1 MLKNMKKTFIIV
13 LNVLFCFLA
22 VAQNSSVISE
32 GSLANGKFILNK
44 KEISKDWK
52 LLTAIT
58 VLKKAS
64 RTNEGPANK
73 VHLYDKYGIVIY
85 EGKKYGKL
93 TGIISEVN
101 IYFSIKES
109 NQLTPYSPFSGNFEI
124 ENMKITKD
132 SKGEDISKT
141 LEDKGYKKK
150 GNYWYIKNGV
160 YIIFMFS
167 DNGLLQNISIGK
179 NK

>member
-1 MLKNMKKTFIIV
+1 MKKAFILF
-13 LNVLFCFLA
+13 LNVLFSFLTI
-22 VAQNSSVISE
+22 AQNSSVISE
-32 GSLANGKFILNK
+32 GSLANGKFVLNK

-52 LLTAIT
+52 LLTATT
-58 VLKKAS
+58 VLRKAS
-64 RTNEGPANK
+64 RINEGPANK
-73 VHLYDKYGIVIY
+73 VHLYDKYGIVLY
-85 EGKKYGKL
+85 EGKKYGKP

-109 NQLTPYSPFSGNFEI
+109 NQLTPYNLFPGNFEL
-124 ENMKITKD
+124 ENTKITKD
-132 SKGEDISKT
+132 SKGEDINKT

>member
-1 MLKNMKKTFIIV
+1 MKKAFILV
-13 LNVLFCFLA
+13 LNVLFSFLTI
-22 VAQNSSVISE
+22 AQNSSVISE
-32 GSLANGKFILNK
+32 GSLANGKFVLNK

-52 LLTAIT
+52 LLTATT
-58 VLKKAS
+58 VLRKAS
-64 RTNEGPANK
+64 RINEGPANK
-73 VHLYDKYGIVIY
+73 VHLYDKHGIVLY
-85 EGKKYGKL
+85 EGKKYGKP

-109 NQLTPYSPFSGNFEI
+109 NQLTPYNLFPGNFEL
-124 ENMKITKD
+124 ENTKITKD